1 MKSYAYS
8 KLSQRDTTTDSS
20 SSSINGGSST
30 VIETGMYLRDWRQA
44 LRTPPSYRLGNR
56 TIRLQ
61 VSMIWPLAVLGVI
74 VLFLIYIVSNSAFG
88 SGAPTSLG
96 GGNLDRSS
104 LILYNH
110 TYPLSAPIINNGIYT
125 FRIAV
130 IADLDTSSRAKGGKD
145 SWSSFLLKGYLS
157 YIPAKGTVTVSWD
170 DVGPKELRSSFSLK
184 GRGMELSELV
194 VFNGRL
200 LTFDDRTGLVYAIE
214 NDHVY
219 PWLLL
224 MDGDG
229 KASSKGF
236 KSEWATVKDQV
247 LYVGSMGKE
256 WTTSSGEFENNNPM
270 FVKAITVHGEVYH
283 LNWVNNFKAL
293 RASIGIEWPGYMI
306 HESGEW
312 SNELKRWVFL
322 PRRCSKD
329 RYNETRDE
337 HMGCKYLILADES
350 FHSVKP
356 IELKLDNVPETHG
369 FSSFKFLPSSDD
381 RIIVA
386 LSTEEL
392 NGRTSSF
399 ISAFRITGEVVMPE
413 TRIPTSY
420 KFEGLEF
427 I

>member
-8 KLSQRDTTTDSS
+8 KVSQRDTESFAASS
-20 SSSINGGSST
+20 NGNVNGNGST

-61 VSMIWPLAVLGVI
+61 VSMVWPLAVLGLI
-74 VLFLIYIVSNSAFG
+74 VLFLIYVVSRSTFAVGGPSG
-88 SGAPTSLG
+88 SS
-96 GGNLDRSS
+96 LDRSS
-104 LILYNH
+104 LIMYNH
-110 TYPLSAPIINNGIYT
+110 TYPLSSPIISNGIYS

-130 IADLDTSSRAKGGKD
+130 IADLDTNSRVKGKD
-145 SWSSFLLKGYLS
+145 SWSSYLLKGYLS
-157 YIPAKGTVTVSWD
+157 FIPAKGTITVSWD
-170 DVGPKELRSSFSLK
+170 DVGPKQLKSSFSLK

-214 NDHVY
+214 HDNVY

-229 KASSKGF
+229 KAASKGF

-256 WTTSSGEFENNNPM
+256 WTTSAGDFENNNPM
-270 FVKAITVHGEVYH
+270 YVKAITVHGEVYH
-283 LNWVNNFKAL
+283 LNWESNFKAL
-293 RASIGIEWPGYMI
+293 RSSIGIEWPGYMI

-312 SNELKRWVFL
+312 SSELKRWVFL

-337 HMGCKYLILADES
+337 HMGCKYLLLADES

-356 IELKLDNVPETHG
+356 VELKLDNVPATHG
-369 FSSFKFLPSSDD
+369 FSSFKFLPSTDD
-381 RIIVA
+381 QIIVA

-392 NGRTSSF
+392 NGRTSSY
-399 ISAFRITGEVVMPE
+399 ISAFRISGEVVMPE